1 LEVGDGDVS
10 AAAGPSY
17 IIAAGV
23 RWEGILKAIDAFF

>member
-1 LEVGDGDVS
+1 LEVGDGGIS
-10 AAAGPSY
+10 AAAGPGH

>member
-1 LEVGDGDVS
+1 LEVGDSGIS
-10 AAAGPSY
+10 AAAGPGY